1 MMNNRDGN
9 DGSKDVRNISPKQIE
24 FISNLEKNS
33 KGGEKTLKEYLADKR
48 KGNVSELTSREASE
62 LIDKLKTL
70 PRVEGTPAQSGG
82 RNATPKQINFINNLL
97 SRNPASKEK
106 LEKFLKDNKK
116 GSIEELSVP
125 EASKLIDL
133 IK

>member
-9 DGSKDVRNISPKQIE
+9 EGSRDARNISPKQIE
-24 FISNLEKNS
+24 FITNLEKNS
-33 KGGEKTLKEYLADKR
+33 KGGEKTLKDYLSDKR
-48 KGNVSELTSREASE
+48 KGSVSELTSREASE

-70 PRVEGTPAQSGG
+70 PKIEGALTQGGG
-82 RNATPKQINFINNLL
+82 RNATPKQISFINSLL

-106 LEKFLKDNKK
+106 LEKYLKDNKK